1 MSIGDKMKIL
11 TPKRRL
17 YNLRRSFRNNIES
30 MILNI
35 RDISERKALIFINF
49 TLIALIIIVLKIKG
63 I

>member
-1 MSIGDKMKIL
+1 MKIL